1 MLKLRFG
8 LCLLAA
14 MVAAGSGVG
23 LAQQKAVGSFEG
35 STDVGAVRAGTTA
48 YDAAR
53 GTYRVTGGGADMWGP
68 ADGLHLSWVRLAG
81 DATMT
86 AEVHFPADGVAA
98 ALEKGVLIFRQ
109 SLDPGSPYADVAIH
123 GDGHITTQYRET
135 AGGKTADTTST
146 VHGAAGGWTRL
157 QIVRRGDVFT
167 VSAAPLGPSVDPA
180 MVASEPVTVVLRGP
194 VYVGIGVC
202 AHDAGGL
209 ATVTFRRVKVQPA
222 RE

>member
-23 LAQQKAVGSFEG
+23 LAQHRAVGSFEG
-35 STDVGAVRAGTTA
+35 STDVGAVKAGGTT

-53 GTYRVTGGGADMWGP
+53 GTYRVTGGGADMWGT

-81 DATMT
+81 DATAT
-86 AEVHFPADGVAA
+86 AEVQFPADGVA

-109 SLDPGSPYADVAIH
+109 SLDPGSAYADVAIH
-123 GDGHITTQYRET
+123 GDGHITTQYRKT
-135 AGGKTADTTST
+135 AGGKTEDTTST

-167 VSAAPLGPSVDPA
+167 VSAGPVDGSARQP

-202 AHDAGGL
+202 AHNADGL
-209 ATVTFRRVKVQPA
+209 ATVTFRRVKVERA
-222 RE
+222 GE

>member
-1 MLKLRFG
+1 MLKLKFG

-14 MVAAGSGVG
+14 IVAAGSGVG
-23 LAQQKAVGSFEG
+23 FAQQKAVGSFDG
-35 STDVGAVRAGTTA
+35 SADVGAVKPGATA

-53 GTYRVTGGGADMWGP
+53 GTYRVTGGGADMWGT

-81 DATMT
+81 DATVT
-86 AEVHFPADGVAA
+86 AEVQFPADGVA

-146 VHGAAGGWTRL
+146 VHGAPGGWTRL
-157 QIVRRGDVFT
+157 QIMRRGDVFT
-167 VSAAPLGPSVDPA
+167 VSAAPLGASVAPA
-180 MVASEPVTVVLRGP
+180 MVASEPVTVVLRGT

-202 AHDAGGL
+202 AHDANGL
-209 ATVTFRRVKVQPA
+209 ATVTFRKVKIKPA
-222 RE
+222 GK